1 MADFAPSIQRPAS
14 DPQYDIIIV
23 GGGMVGTALA
33 CALAQSRFRIA
44 LIEAGSLPGPLQLN
58 AETPFEPRVSA
69 LTQASRN
76 LLDNLGVWQPIS
88 AHRVSPYSH
97 MQVWDGEGTGRIQ
110 FSASDIGQP
119 VLGHIVE
126 NKVVVSCLFERAAEL
141 ANVTIKADTQ
151 VTDVQT
157 DAEGSAILVLSDGS
171 QLNASLVVGADG
183 AQSNIR
189 QLTGFETRE
198 WDYDQ
203 QAIVTTVR
211 TEQPNQ
217 ATAWQRFLST
227 GPLAFLP
234 LQQPAT
240 DETREGQYYSSIVWS
255 LDSEQVADIMALN
268 DAEFNAALTQ
278 AFENKLGAVEWSDQ
292 RFAFP
297 LRQRHVTQ
305 YVQPGIALVGDAA
318 HTIHPLAGQGV
329 NLGFMDIAVLA
340 EELLRAEVRE
350 LSPGD
355 PSVLQRYQRRRQ
367 SDNLLMAGAM
377 EGFKR
382 LFGETAPAVRWLRSS
397 GMSLVDQFTPLKNTL
412 ISRAMGLDGDLP
424 ALAKTG
430 Q

>member
-1 MADFAPSIQRPAS
+1 MSQAVD
-14 DPQYDIIIV
+14 YDIIIV

-76 LLDNLGVWQPIS
+76 LLDNLEVWQS
-88 AHRVSPYSH
+88 VTAHRVSPYYH

-110 FSASDIGQP
+110 FSAGDIGQP

-126 NKVVVSCLFERAAEL
+126 NKVMVGCLFERAAEL
-141 ANVTIKADTQ
+141 VNVAIKAGTQ

-157 DAEGSAILVLSDGS
+157 GADGNTVLALSDGS
-171 QLNASLVVGADG
+171 QLNARLVIGADG

-189 QLTGFETRE
+189 QLAGFETRE

-234 LQQPAT
+234 LQQSAAN
-240 DETREGQYYSSIVWS
+240 DADDDRRQHYSSIVWS

-268 DAEFNAALTQ
+268 DTEFNAALAR

-297 LRQRHVTQ
+297 LRQRHVKQ
-305 YVQPGIALVGDAA
+305 YVQAGIALVGDAA

-329 NLGFMDIAVLA
+329 NLGFMDVAVLA
-340 EELLRAEVRE
+340 EELLRAEARE
-350 LSPGD
+350 LGPGD

-424 ALAKTG
+424 ALTKTG